1 MSKIK
6 AFGEGEWVSE
16 KTKELDKLGGAGD
29 LLTGS
34 FFCLCLSGLALLRL
48 HSGKNRPP
56 VKRGD
61 SLKMKL
67 QWVEVEQWALLHLN
81 SFKLQSVHESTL
93 PHSKFVHCH
102 FQEGLQTTQRIAT
115 ASLKKDDNNAKW
127 ELKQQV
133 GFAHNNFMSAS
144 TCPHNSLP

>member
-16 KTKELDKLGGAGD
+16 KTKELDKLGGTGD
-29 LLTGS
+29 LVTRS
-34 FFCLCLSGLALLRL
+34 FLCLSLVWSCLTTIRV

-67 QWVEVEQWALLHLN
+67 QWLEVMQWALLHLN
-81 SFKLQSVHESTL
+81 
-93 PHSKFVHCH
+93 FV
-102 FQEGLQTTQRIAT
+102 
-115 ASLKKDDNNAKW
+115 
-127 ELKQQV
+127 
-133 GFAHNNFMSAS
+133 
-144 TCPHNSLP
+144 